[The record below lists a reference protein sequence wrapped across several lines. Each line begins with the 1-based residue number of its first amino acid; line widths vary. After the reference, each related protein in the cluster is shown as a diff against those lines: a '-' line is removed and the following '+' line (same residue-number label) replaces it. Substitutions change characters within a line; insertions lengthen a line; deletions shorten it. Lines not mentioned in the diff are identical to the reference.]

1 MNYLAHLFLA
11 GNDPEVIAGAFLE
24 DFINGNVDNPKNDY
38 LSRKH
43 KVGIRLHRQ
52 IDTITDSH
60 DEVKKCK
67 VFFYEKF
74 GKYSPIIVDV
84 LFDHFLIKNWNS
96 FSIEPFEDFRKR
108 IYRDI
113 LITSDI
119 HPEKMKKLVSSMIEH
134 DWLKNY
140 ALDWG
145 LEKAFLNLNAKIKN
159 PEIDLTTSIEIM
171 RENYEEINKHFLIF
185 FQDLKDFCDSFLKE
199 NI

>member
-1 MNYLAHLFLA
+1 M
-11 GNDPEVIAGAFLE
+11 
-24 DFINGNVDNPKNDY
+24 K
-38 LSRKH
+38 
-43 KVGIRLHRQ
+43 
-52 IDTITDSH
+52 
-60 DEVKKCK
+60 KKCK
-67 VFFYEKF
+67 VFFYKKF

-84 LFDHFLIKNWNS
+84 LFDHFLLKNWNS
-96 FSIEPFEDFRKR
+96 FSNEPFEDFTKR
-108 IYRDI
+108 IYGDI

-140 ALDWG
+140 ALEWG
-145 LEKAFLNLNAKIKN
+145 LKKAFLNLNVKIKN

-171 RENYEEINKHFLIF
+171 RENYEEINKNFIIF